1 MTSIT
6 LTEAKV
12 VFDDI
17 TVKTSLNTEK
27 NLISLIKYTCMKK
40 L

>member
-6 LTEAKV
+6 LTRAKV

-27 NLISLIKYTCMKK
+27 KFNFSDQLYLYEK